1 MSNMKIES
9 PSQILTPYVKSYWGL
24 EHQVPRGG
32 DYVYRIV
39 PSGLSELMFYLGD
52 LPESLDEGKAITEHT
67 LLSGQQKEYYD
78 IRISGRLSLFS
89 IIFQPHGLMVFFDIP
104 IRELFNQNVPLKFV
118 LKEVVSELEDSLH
131 EASSFSEKV
140 KLAEA
145 FLLQRLNKS
154 SKKYEFERIRCSIEI
169 INQSR
174 GQVDI
179 DTLAYHS
186 CLSRKQFERIF
197 QEHVGTSPGLFL
209 KTIRFQ
215 QAVYEKSMDVDL
227 SLTELSYLSGY
238 YDQSHMNAD
247 FRKLAGMTPGQYF
260 KYCEPYSD
268 YFQSATRNK

>member
-1 MSNMKIES
+1 MQIES
-9 PSQILTPYVKSYWGL
+9 PSRQLTPFVKSYWGL

-32 DYVYRIV
+32 DYVHRIV
-39 PSGLSELMFYLGD
+39 PNGLSELIFYLGD
-52 LPESLDEGKAITEHT
+52 LPESLDREKSITENT

-78 IRISGRLSLFS
+78 LRISGKLSLFS

-104 IRELFNQNVPLKFV
+104 VHELFNQNVPLKYI
-118 LKEVVSELEDSLH
+118 LKEVVGELEDSLH
-131 EASSFSEKV
+131 EAADFSERIRLV
-140 KLAEA
+140 EE
-145 FLLQRLNKS
+145 FLQKRLIKS
-154 SKKYEFERIRCSIEI
+154 SKKYEFERIRCTIEL
-169 INQSR
+169 INQQR

-179 DTLAYHS
+179 DTLAHHS

-197 QEHVGTSPGLFL
+197 QEHVGSSPGQFL
-209 KTIRFQ
+209 KTVRFQ
-215 QAVYEKSMDVDL
+215 QAVHEKSMDGKL

-268 YFQSATRNK
+268 YFQSDTRKR

>member
-1 MSNMKIES
+1 MHIES
-9 PSQILTPYVKSYWGL
+9 PSQTLTPYVKSYWGL

-32 DYVYRIV
+32 DYVHRIV

-52 LPESLDEGKAITEHT
+52 LPESLDTGKTITEHA

-78 IRISGRLSLFS
+78 IRISGKLSLFS

-104 IRELFNQNVPLKFV
+104 LNELFNQNVPLKFI
-118 LKEVVSELEDSLH
+118 LKEAVAELEDGLH
-131 EASSFSEKV
+131 EAQDFAARKSLVED
-140 KLAEA
+140 

-154 SKKYEFERIRCSIEI
+154 RKKYEFERIRCSIEI
-169 INQSR
+169 INQKR

-179 DTLAYHS
+179 DSLAYHA

-197 QEHVGTSPGLFL
+197 QEHVGSSPGQFL

-215 QAVYEKSMDVDL
+215 QAVHEKSLDGQL

-238 YDQSHMNAD
+238 YDQSHMNSD

-268 YFQSATRNK
+268 YFQSDTRKR